1 MTATASSRKNAS
13 RRWLRLLSLSIFATS
28 TSSGLRTVQLVPGLR
43 AADFQH
49 PMDRDAAGARQLL
62 KPLENAVRRGF
73 STIEDTY
80 AMDNIASGVLV
91 GPNQLPEYHEMTV
104 EACKIL
110 NIDQVPQLYIRQS
123 SAPNAYTL
131 AVQGRAPF
139 VVLTTR
145 LLDLLE
151 PLEVQAVIAHE
162 LGHLKCEHGLPIA
175 VANIL
180 GSVLVPDALSGVAQ
194 SRLLRWQRT
203 TRLRNRVVS
212 AFTGVTSR
220 TDATRQLVHGM
231 RKVVS
236 LVHDSSLTVQL
247 SFEGISYKLRDGT
260 SILSDASGTVS
271 ADEITVLMGPSGCG
285 KSTLLNLLSGK
296 LQPHRGTIC
305 LNGKPGSVRDL
316 HKLIAFVPQDDV
328 MLGSLTV
335 MEVGSRAA
343 PRVPVPVPVP
353 VQELLPKY
361 AKDPPPTLLTA
372 AATSPPPPLSS
383 LHFYSLTSPP
393 LPLAFL
399 AAALVLGGYAPA
411 PRPASAAARGV
422 DPYGDRPAGPDS
434 AAAHGRRRRL
444 APRALRGP
452 AQARQRRPRA
462 RGRPFSNLPR

>member
-1 MTATASSRKNAS
+1 MPQTVPLAPESSSSVQQSARLDDEVMSLFFPARATAPLCGPYQLA
-13 RRWLRLLSLSIFATS
+13 RLLVLCLCTLTFAALLAWATLCFARADDVCFLNIKALESWSLGSPSGRLWMGLAGSAVLVFSLLVLCATS
-28 TSSGLRTVQLVPGLR
+28 K
-43 AADFQH
+43 A
-49 PMDRDAAGARQLL
+49 
-62 KPLENAVRRGF
+62 
-73 STIEDTY
+73 I
-80 AMDNIASGVLV
+80 
-91 GPNQLPEYHEMTV
+91 
-104 EACKIL
+104 
-110 NIDQVPQLYIRQS
+110 
-123 SAPNAYTL
+123 
-131 AVQGRAPF
+131 
-139 VVLTTR
+139 VV
-145 LLDLLE
+145 
-151 PLEVQAVIAHE
+151 
-162 LGHLKCEHGLPIA
+162 
-175 VANIL
+175 
-180 GSVLVPDALSGVAQ
+180 
-194 SRLLRWQRT
+194 RLLRWQRT

-343 PRVPVPVPVP
+343 PRVPVPVPV
-353 VQELLPKY
+353 QELLPKY

-372 AATSPPPPLSS
+372 AAPSPPPPLSS

>member
-194 SRLLRWQRT
+194 SRLLRWQRAAELSCD
-203 TRLRNRVVS
+203 RAALVVTQDPKAVQGVVMKLS
-212 AFTGVTSR
+212 GGSVATASRMSVEAFAAQARAYDELARRSPLGGLMRRSQED
-220 TDATRQLVHGM
+220 DATHPLP
-231 RKVVS
+231 
-236 LVHDSSLTVQL
+236 
-247 SFEGISYKLRDGT
+247 ILRARA
-260 SILSDASGTVS
+260 IERYAAS
-271 ADEITVLMGPSGCG
+271 AEYNR
-285 KSTLLNLLSGK
+285 LLAK
-296 LQPHRGTIC
+296 
-305 LNGKPGSVRDL
+305 GKP
-316 HKLIAFVPQDDV
+316 
-328 MLGSLTV
+328 
-335 MEVGSRAA
+335 MELRA
-343 PRVPVPVPVP
+343 
-353 VQELLPKY
+353 
-361 AKDPPPTLLTA
+361 
-372 AATSPPPPLSS
+372 
-383 LHFYSLTSPP
+383 
-393 LPLAFL
+393 
-399 AAALVLGGYAPA
+399 AAALQA
-411 PRPASAAARGV
+411 AS
-422 DPYGDRPAGPDS
+422 
-434 AAAHGRRRRL
+434 
-444 APRALRGP
+444 GP
-452 AQARQRRPRA
+452 A
-462 RGRPFSNLPR
+462 